1 MAKRFIKGRMES
13 FIDLLKQMINGPLFN
28 DDNSFNDMVKSI
40 IKTLSTIYKYSINS
54 NEINQLRAFIDD
66 VSTLWAKFE
75 KDPADQQ
82 LKTQLIDTI
91 SQLYDFSGTL
101 RIEKILFVDSYSYNT
116 DTFYE
121 EFLKELNKRKND
133 LNEELSASK
142 QTTEENAELRKQID
156 SLNKRIEQIIVER
169 DEAKRT
175 LDAQNNV
182 NKKISQAFEVLQ
194 THSAPLDEE
203 KKRLDWMFYVY
214 ASLCGIVLV
223 VLIIFESIYLSKWT
237 TPKSWI
243 DYLPFYIP
251 VPIVGGLL
259 WAFISQMNRAQR
271 QLMLLAN
278 VRYHVNYVEGLLM
291 ALNYVSLDVNSAS
304 ERIIQVLDNMIS
316 NYMSIPDGLFERSM
330 DKEISK
336 DNLNINVNSFIDL
349 AKKIKD
355 IFK

>member
-1 MAKRFIKGRMES
+1 MANKDIEGRMDS
-13 FIDLLKQMINGPLFN
+13 FIDLLKQMIDGPLFK
-28 DDNSFNDMVKSI
+28 DDIPFINMVEDI
-40 IKTLSTIYKYSINS
+40 IKTLNSLHKYSINS
-54 NEINQLRAFIDD
+54 NEIKQLRSFIDD
-66 VSTLWAKFE
+66 ISNLWSNFE
-75 KDPADQQ
+75 KDPNDQQ
-82 LKTQLIDTI
+82 LRTELIDTI
-91 SQLYDFSGTL
+91 YQLYDFSGRL
-101 RIEKILFVDSYSYNT
+101 RTYKLFIQNTYNT
-116 DTFYE
+116 ESYYE
-121 EFLKELNKRKND
+121 DF
-133 LNEELSASK
+133 LNELEKKKNKLNGILSASK
-142 QTTEENAELRKQID
+142 QTAEDNAELRKQLD
-156 SLNKRIEQIIVER
+156 LLNKKIEQIIVER
-169 DEAKRT
+169 DEAKKA

-182 NKKISQAFEVLQ
+182 NDKISKAFNVLQ

-214 ASLCGIVLV
+214 ASLCGIVLL
-223 VLIIFESIYLSKWT
+223 VLITFESIYLSKWT

-291 ALNYVSLDVNSAS
+291 ALNYVSLNANSAS

-355 IFK
+355 VFN